1 MMKYA
6 YPFQNEVFFASDA
19 GQELIGRNFGIT
31 QKKRGFGEQGIILY
45 FGYFDHLLLPCLMNN
60 NTKTLI

>member
-6 YPFQNEVFFASDA
+6 YPFQNEFFFASDA

-31 QKKRGFGEQGIILY
+31 QKKEVSANKESFFILDISTIY
-45 FGYFDHLLLPCLMNN
+45 YSPV
-60 NTKTLI
+60 